1 MFSEARGHLENSK
14 SDFLEKINDSFGD
27 SIVREVYEPIENDI
41 QKLGFTWD
49 EAEVRKMEIM
59 ALLMELR
66 TIL

>member
-14 SDFLEKINDSFGD
+14 SDFLEKINDSFGN

-41 QKLGFTWD
+41 QKLGFAWD